1 MSRTNTR
8 KVIAKRKGR
17 VAGPVMAAAWL
28 MLSSAAAF
36 AQDQTPPTPP
46 PPPAPEKSD
55 DPAQTPPKDEP
66 MPSLDEL
73 LGLPGVEE
81 ERGAEDPTKTDLDR
95 LLSGAEI
102 GNAFNQAV
110 TLMGDVAK
118 RMKDAGDAGLTTQR
132 MQETILRR
140 LDQLISSLEQ
150 QQQQQQQSSSSQ
162 QQQQQQSQ
170 SQQRVPSQQQAE
182 ANQEQKGDNTGQTNL
197 PDRRDGA
204 LRPALDGVRASWGNL
219 PERVREMLVQGST
232 DRFSSMYDAMTQ
244 SYYRKLAEEAR
255 PR

>member
-1 MSRTNTR
+1 MNKNTVR
-8 KVIAKRKGR
+8 WPR
-17 VAGPVMAAAWL
+17 VAMGGRMVGRGAAVAWICVAWAAA
-28 MLSSAAAF
+28 SAQPQPEA
-36 AQDQTPPTPP
+36 PP
-46 PPPAPEKSD
+46 PKPAENAEASPK
-55 DPAQTPPKDEP
+55 TPPKEEP

-73 LGLPGVEE
+73 LGLPGVRE
-81 ERGAEDPTKTDLDR
+81 ERPGEDPTKTDLDR

-118 RMKDAGDAGLTTQR
+118 RMQDAGDAGLTTQR

-150 QQQQQQQSSSSQ
+150 QQQQQQQSSSQ
-162 QQQQQQSQ
+162 QQQQQQRQ

-182 ANQEQKGDNTGQTNL
+182 ANEEQKGDNTGQTNL

-204 LRPALDGVRASWGNL
+204 LRPALDGARASWGNL

-244 SYYRKLAEEAR
+244 SYYRRLAEESR